1 MKRTLLALLL
11 ALMLVFTL
19 GACGND
25 APPPAPPADT
35 TDPADAADTDD
46 ADDTDEASA
55 FAPGE
60 FQIRL
65 GTVVTGDH
73 AWIQMAEFIQ
83 EELAARSD
91 GAIEVSIFPGGQLG
105 NDEAMIDDM
114 RLGTLDMIIGG
125 TQNAAPFVPQ
135 FQVLSMHYLFP
146 TSEAFERVL
155 SDEAVLAYFQQQYD
169 DNGLGLRLL
178 GLSNG
183 GQRNLHANREI
194 HSVDDL
200 AGMRMRVT
208 ASITES
214 MVWSTLG
221 TLPVSMAFNE
231 IYTAVQ
237 SNVVDSFEVTAA
249 AFVGSALYEV
259 APYLILTNHQYTPSH
274 ITFSGISFDRLPA
287 EIQALIEEVA
297 AEAVILGSAIA
308 NEADNSLHALL
319 VSEHGVTLI
328 EVDRAE
334 FRAVVEPLYAE
345 LTEGVNGEEIFQ
357 IISGIIG

>member
-19 GACGND
+19 AACGND
-25 APPPAPPADT
+25 TPPPAPPAPPADT
-35 TDPADAADTDD
+35 TDPADPADTAEEPD
-46 ADDTDEASA
+46 

-83 EELAARSD
+83 EELAERSN

-146 TSEAFERVL
+146 SSEAFERVL
-155 SDEAVLAYFQQQYD
+155 GDEEVVDFFQQQYD
-169 DNGLGLRLL
+169 DNGLGLVLL

-183 GQRNLHANREI
+183 GQRNLHANREV
-194 HSVDDL
+194 HTVDDL
-200 AGMRMRVT
+200 GGMRMRVT

-214 MVWSTLG
+214 LVWSQLG

-259 APYLILTNHQYTPSH
+259 APFLILTNHQYTPSH
-274 ITFSGISFDRLPA
+274 ITFSGISFDRMPA
-287 EIQALIEEVA
+287 EIQALIREVS
-297 AEAVILGSAIA
+297 AEAVLLGSRIA
-308 NEADNSLHALL
+308 NEADNSLHSLL

-334 FRAVVEPLYAE
+334 FRAVVEPLYPE
-345 LTEGVNGEEIFQ
+345 LTAGVNGEEIFE
-357 IISGIIG
+357 IISRIIA